1 MTITVQE
8 DVIKRFAV
16 RPALKPAAR
25 KFCHNYA
32 TINTT
37 QEHRMECPVFFDIL
51 VAAAKIEYLT
61 PEHQCSIDAKPGL
74 HRDNLEIRR
83 TKSVS

>member
-1 MTITVQE
+1 MPPLTPLKSTVWN
-8 DVIKRFAV
+8 
-16 RPALKPAAR
+16 AR
-25 KFCHNYA
+25 
-32 TINTT
+32 
-37 QEHRMECPVFFDIL
+37 FFDIL